1 MSIAA
6 TSSGAPQPSAPVSAP
21 LSWARQ
27 IHQGFFPL
35 ALEMAR
41 PADVSDIQ
49 TVAKVRQGC
58 RLARIQAPAHVARMT
73 EPACLSLPRRQVK
86 VLWLRQGSAQF
97 RQGRQSV
104 DLRAGEWLLYEA
116 SRPYELAMSEGVD
129 FSVMF
134 HAVDEGDVW
143 LQACQRRPQSPHS
156 TTEASKLALDMVSAA
171 LAEDVH
177 LGSATCSAFSLSVR
191 ALLDIAM
198 QFQGRQAA
206 ELRGQDAWMSLLNQ
220 AKVYLLAH
228 LTEPGLTSDRLAA
241 ELGVSRRSLY
251 KAFEQVQERP
261 QAFLLQARLQRCREL
276 LQSDL
281 GGHRNLADLALS
293 HGFSDA
299 AHFSR
304 TYKKVF
310 GESPSQSRQR
320 SPA

>member
-6 TSSGAPQPSAPVSAP
+6 TFLGAPRPAAPVPAP

-35 ALEMAR
+35 VLEMSR
-41 PADVSDIQ
+41 PVEPLAIQ

-97 RQGRQSV
+97 SQGRQV
-104 DLRAGEWLLYEA
+104 IDLQAGEWLLYEA

-134 HAVDEGDVW
+134 HAVDEGDAW
-143 LQACQRRPQSPHS
+143 LQACQRLPQRPRS
-156 TTEASKLALDMVSAA
+156 TTEAAKLALDMVSAA

-198 QFQGRQAA
+198 QLQGSEAA
-206 ELRGQDAWMSLLNQ
+206 ERRGQDAWMSLLNQ
-220 AKVYLLAH
+220 AKAYLLAH
-228 LTEPGLTSDRLAA
+228 LTEPDLTPDRLAA

-251 KAFEQVQERP
+251 KAFEQAREKP
-261 QAFLLQARLQRCREL
+261 QAFLLRARLQRCREL
-276 LQSDL
+276 LQGDL
-281 GGHRNLADLALS
+281 GMHRNLADLALS

-310 GESPSQSRQR
+310 GESPSQARQR
-320 SPA
+320 RRP